1 MAGGADNFRIGLVAE
16 LRAQAYYAELGYEI
30 YTPIMAQS
38 HADFIAVMG
47 SDVIKVQVKKATE
60 NPTRYGT
67 YLQVRIQGRANVW
80 SGHSREYDENSF
92 DELFIVHDLG
102 YWRIPSNLILSKKSL
117 TFGKIQGNNV
127 VSGSRATFK
136 TEDFKVY

>member
-16 LRAQAYYAELGYEI
+16 LKAQAYYAELGYEI

-38 HADFIAVMG
+38 HADLIAVKG
-47 SDVIKVQVKKATE
+47 SETIKVQVKKATE
-60 NPTRYGT
+60 NPTKYGT
-67 YLQVRIQGRANVW
+67 YLQVRIQGRSSVW

-102 YWRIPSNLILSKKSL
+102 YWRIPAKLILDKKSL
-117 TFGKIQGNNV
+117 TFGKIKNGEV
-127 VSGSRATFK
+127 VSGYKASLRV
-136 TEDFKVY
+136 EDFKVH